1 MIAVLCVEDYPVV
14 RRGLTDILRDAPEE
28 IRVGEAGNG
37 EEALRLIQSEAWD
50 LVTLDI
56 LLPDMSGLEVLKQIK
71 TGWPGLPCLML
82 SMYTDP
88 ITAEECMAAGA
99 SGYVT
104 KQAVPEELWEAVEAI
119 VKNGQTYISRD
130 LRDKVR

>member
-1 MIAVLCVEDYPVV
+1 MITVLCVEDYPVV

-28 IRVGEAGNG
+28 VRVGEAGNAQ
-37 EEALRLIQSEAWD
+37 EALQLLRSETWD

-56 LLPDMSGLEVLKQIK
+56 LLPDTSGLDILKQVK
-71 TGWPGLPCLML
+71 AEWPGLPCLIL

-88 ITAEECMAAGA
+88 ITAEECLAAGA

-104 KQAVPEELWEAVEAI
+104 KQAVSEELWEAVEAI
-119 VKNGQTYISRD
+119 VKRGQIYISRD
-130 LRDKVR
+130 LRGKVR